1 MCNFSMLASLGAS
14 YKSGRIVDGSGL
26 LGGFT
31 TYLYTFQLLIN
42 KVVNGAFQTSSFG
55 LEGEIK

>member
-1 MCNFSMLASLGAS
+1 MLASLGAS